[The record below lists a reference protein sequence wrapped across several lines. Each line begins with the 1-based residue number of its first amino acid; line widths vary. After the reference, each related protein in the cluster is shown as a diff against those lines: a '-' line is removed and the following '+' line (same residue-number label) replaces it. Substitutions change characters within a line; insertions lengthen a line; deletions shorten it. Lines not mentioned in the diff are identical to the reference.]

1 MVRRIFIPLAALVGA
16 ALLGAAGAVG
26 LWEAVDDDGRVAATT
41 TTTIER
47 SAEGRATAGSGLT
60 TGEIYRRAAPG
71 VVEIS
76 AGAEGPFGGGGATG
90 TGFVIDEQGRIITNH
105 HVVAGA
111 DSVQV
116 TFSDGEEARAR
127 VVGSDASTD
136 IALLQLEDVDRELS
150 PLELGS
156 SESLRIGD
164 PVVAIGSPFGLQ
176 GTVTA
181 GIVSALDRE
190 IQAPDGFTIDG
201 AIQTD
206 AALNS
211 GNSGGPLLDARG
223 RVIGVNSQIESRT
236 GGNVGIGYA
245 VPIDTARRVV
255 EQLQEDGQVEH
266 AYLGVRLEEA
276 PEGVRLAEVVP
287 GAPADDA
294 GLENGDVV
302 TEAGGEAVDSVA
314 ELRGA
319 VSARQPGETLTLEI
333 RRDGD
338 TRTVQVELGER
349 PASVQ

>member
-1 MVRRIFIPLAALVGA
+1 MVKRILIPIAALVGA
-16 ALLGAAGAVG
+16 AMLGAAGAVG
-26 LWEAVDDDGRVAATT
+26 LWEAVDDDGRVATATT
-41 TTTIER
+41 TVER
-47 SAEGRATAGSGLT
+47 SAQERASASSGLT

-76 AGAEGPFGGGGATG
+76 AGGDEPFDGGGATG
-90 TGFVIDEQGRIITNH
+90 TGFVIDDEGHIITNH
-105 HVVAGA
+105 HVVAGSE
-111 DSVQV
+111 SVEV
-116 TFSDGEEARAR
+116 TFSNGEEARAR

-136 IALLQLEDVDRELS
+136 IALLELEDASRELS
-150 PLELGS
+150 PLELDS

-211 GNSGGPLLDARG
+211 GNSGGPLLDSRG
-223 RVIGVNSQIESRT
+223 RVVGVNSQIESRT

-255 EQLQEDGQVEH
+255 DQLLEDGQVQH

-276 PEGVRLAEVVP
+276 ADGVRLAEVVP

-294 GLENGDVV
+294 GLEDGDVV
-302 TEAGGEAVDSVA
+302 TEAGGEAVESVA
-314 ELRGA
+314 DLRAA

-338 TRTVQVELGER
+338 PRTVQVELAER